1 MLRAIAGE
9 GLCTYLFLFIVEAI
23 SVNMTISS
31 KGTLL
36 VSAVSTALTGL
47 GIIYSFAD
55 VSGAHFNPSV
65 TFATIIG
72 RKMNIRKGDL
82 PVFDFSR

>member
-23 SVNMTISS
+23 SVNMTVSA
-31 KGTLL
+31 KGTMLI
-36 VSAVSTALTGL
+36 SAVSTALTGL

-55 VSGAHFNPSV
+55 ISGAHFNPSV
-65 TFATIIG
+65 TFATMVS
-72 RKMNIRKGDL
+72 RKMNIRKGVVTQISL
-82 PVFDFSR
+82 F